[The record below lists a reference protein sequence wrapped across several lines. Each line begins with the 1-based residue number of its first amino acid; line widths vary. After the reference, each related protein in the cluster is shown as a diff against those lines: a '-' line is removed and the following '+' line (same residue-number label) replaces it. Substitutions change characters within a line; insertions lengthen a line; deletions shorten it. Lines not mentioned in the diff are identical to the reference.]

1 MFSHKDGSNY
11 IEFGKLET
19 TLVDEQRENDII
31 VYDDNMD
38 YTW

>member
-19 TLVDEQRENDII
+19 TLVDE
-31 VYDDNMD
+31 
-38 YTW
+38 